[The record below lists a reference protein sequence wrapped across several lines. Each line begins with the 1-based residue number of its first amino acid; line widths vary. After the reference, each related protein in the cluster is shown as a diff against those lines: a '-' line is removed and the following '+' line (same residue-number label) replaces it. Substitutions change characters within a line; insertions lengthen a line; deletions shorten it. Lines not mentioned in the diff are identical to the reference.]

1 MYKCELIFNS
11 YFSFRRLM
19 ITPRSIESGN
29 LLFLKAFS
37 PAYLNAAV
45 KIFIAIEN

>member
-1 MYKCELIFNS
+1 
-11 YFSFRRLM
+11 M

-29 LLFLKAFS
+29 LLFWKAFS

-45 KIFIAIEN
+45 KIFIAIENWEKIFASAGNK